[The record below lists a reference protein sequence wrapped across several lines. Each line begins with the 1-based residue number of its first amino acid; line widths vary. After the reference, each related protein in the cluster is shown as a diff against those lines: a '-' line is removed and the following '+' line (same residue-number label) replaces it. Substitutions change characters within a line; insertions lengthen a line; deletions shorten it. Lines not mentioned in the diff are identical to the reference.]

1 MATDAGSIL
10 LLAAQDL
17 ACYAFALRRDF
28 ELAAHH
34 RLIIETL
41 EAVERG
47 EIKRLVVVLP
57 PRSGKTL
64 LVSQLF
70 PAWFLGRNP
79 QKSVISCTYGQD
91 VSDDSGRKVRNFAL
105 SDISRAIF
113 PALEL
118 RAAST
123 SMRRFD
129 STVGGSYYAVGRGG
143 PVTGRGCDL
152 LICDD
157 LLKDA
162 EEARSELIRKN
173 LHEWYKHVARTR
185 LTSRGAIV
193 LVGTRWHD
201 DDLIGHNLREHP
213 EENWRVLHLPAI
225 AETNDALGR
234 QEGEPL
240 WPERF
245 PLVNLEQI
253 RQAIGPR
260 AWASLY
266 QGRPTDAEGA
276 IFKRDWFRTCREM
289 PSSFEKIVQ
298 SWDCAVKTGAAN
310 DYSVG
315 TTWGVTAN
323 GYYLLALYRARLEFP
338 ELKRQ
343 IVRQADEWKPHA
355 ILIEDASAG
364 ASAIQELKVS
374 TRFPVLAIKAE
385 GSKISRAEAVTPMFE
400 SGRVF
405 LPDGVAWF
413 GDFTEELCAFPAGAH
428 DDIVDSATM
437 ALNYLR
443 GNPLGG
449 LIELYREQAK
459 AIRNGEF
466 ESGVPKADEPLSAAE
481 QFKRQSDAQMD
492 AARSQFRF
500 DGIFGAPHE
509 TIVTTRTVQKV
520 PATPSNLCPE
530 CGACLTVCGVA
541 GLSGDTEVSCGA
553 CGFEDRIPARILKV
567 RM

>member
-1 MATDAGSIL
+1 MASDAGSIL

-47 EIKRLVVVLP
+47 DIKRLVVVLP

-91 VSDDSGRKVRNFAL
+91 LSDDSGRKVRNFAL

-113 PALEL
+113 PTLEL
-118 RAAST
+118 RADST

-129 STVGGSYYAVGRGG
+129 TTMGGSYYAVGRGG

-185 LTSRGAIV
+185 LTTHGAIV

-201 DDLIGHNLREHP
+201 DDLIGHVLREHP
-213 EENWRVLHLPAI
+213 EENWKVLNLPAI
-225 AETNDALGR
+225 AEANDALGR
-234 QEGEPL
+234 DEGEPL
-240 WPERF
+240 WPEKF
-245 PLVNLEQI
+245 PLATIEQI

-266 QGRPTDAEGA
+266 QGRPTEAEGA
-276 IFKRDWFRTCREM
+276 LFKREWFRTYREM
-289 PSSFEKIVQ
+289 PGSFEKIVQ

-323 GYYLLALYRARLEFP
+323 GYYLLALYRARMEFP

-343 IVRQADEWKPHA
+343 VIRQADEWKPHA

-405 LPDGVAWF
+405 LPEGAAWPS
-413 GDFTEELCAFPAGAH
+413 DFMDELCAFPAGAH

-443 GNPLGG
+443 GDPLGG
-449 LIELYREQAK
+449 LFELYRDQAK
-459 AIRNGEF
+459 AIRDGEF
-466 ESGVPKADEPLSAAE
+466 DSGVPRAAEPLSAEE
-481 QFKRQSDAQMD
+481 QFKRQSDAQMK
-492 AARSQFRF
+492 AAASQFRVG
-500 DGIFGAPHE
+500 GIFGAPRE
-509 TIVTTRTVQKV
+509 TIMTTRTVQKV
-520 PATPSNLCPE
+520 PAAPSNLCPQ
-530 CGACLTVCGVA
+530 CGAYLTMCGVE
-541 GLSGDTEVSCGA
+541 GPSGDIDLSCGA
-553 CGFEDRIPARILKV
+553 CGFKDRILARIFHAHT
-567 RM
+567 